1 MKLWMGFDERAN
13 EIVIIQAKR
22 AAEPFAMQRLRL
34 SSPLFSEGFF
44 AEARAALKTYAERMP
59 QIRNREAY
67 VVLPDAAVGF
77 EMLDIPNMSR
87 ARMAQA
93 LETELYK
100 LGKDKL
106 QEKSVKTYV
115 WRQDKG
121 SATYAAVYSDRKL
134 AGEFWKLFS
143 EIKIL
148 PKSVT
153 HASNALL
160 SGVLGMV
167 PKLRGRSFVLAD
179 VQAHGTQIALC
190 GRGRLQGFA
199 SVPHGASLIGAD
211 KVEHEYMQT
220 RHESGEI
227 AVLNARETAQAKAL
241 TQAKD
246 AAMEGERGGVEE
258 SAWGAEPAESGR
270 DVFLREDAD
279 GRKVYRKVPKRYP
292 KFMMRKPPSNEED
305 VCYEN
310 FRILQKWIVL
320 YARQAES
327 DARMYAPESIVI
339 NLPSAFESV
348 VERANEDQKRS
359 GGLPIRRLILPE
371 RTAWAADC
379 LWLYGCQYA
388 RHIGGRHM
396 F

>member
-44 AEARAALKTYAERMP
+44 AEARAALETYAERMP

-121 SATYAAVYSDRKL
+121 SATYAAVYSDRK
-134 AGEFWKLFS
+134 
-143 EIKIL
+143 
-148 PKSVT
+148 
-153 HASNALL
+153 
-160 SGVLGMV
+160 
-167 PKLRGRSFVLAD
+167 GRSFVLAD

-199 SVPHGASLIGAD
+199 SVPHGASLIGAG